1 MKNTL
6 KIMVLLLVA
15 ATMAAMTSCNKQ
27 PQVYGKWTI
36 TEVSVT
42 IGGESF
48 DDFDE
53 FYNEAVV
60 GHTVEFRKD
69 GTAIAD
75 DNEENGGYYSLK
87 GDKMIIKDGI
97 RHKVN
102 DTVMLYDMTGTITTL
117 TETNMTI
124 DFLNPAKLNDIGQ
137 DVHSI
142 MGFVRE

>member
-6 KIMVLLLVA
+6 KIMALLLVS

-27 PQVYGKWTI
+27 PQVYGKWKI
-36 TEVSVT
+36 TEVSTT

-48 DDFDE
+48 DYFDE
-53 FYNEAVV
+53 FFNEALV
-60 GHTVEFRKD
+60 GHTIEFRKD
-69 GTAIAD
+69 GSAIAD
-75 DNEENGGYYSLK
+75 DNEENGDYYTLK

-97 RHKVN
+97 HHTVN
-102 DTVMLYDMTGTITTL
+102 DNVEMHDMTGTITTL

-124 DFLNPAKLNDIGQ
+124 DFLNPAELNDIGQ